1 MGRDGPSTPQALSK
15 LVAYNFHAAFM
26 FHGIHV
32 PELGLQQC
40 AVACPSQFS
49 SLVKHHHLREMTM
62 YYDPEQLKFASFRLA
77 PTCADFP
84 RSCTAASLQVDA
96 PVA

>member
-1 MGRDGPSTPQALSK
+1 
-15 LVAYNFHAAFM
+15 M

-32 PELGLQQC
+32 PQLGLQQC

-62 YYDPEQLKFASFRLA
+62 YYDPEQLKFFCVVSLGTDVCGF
-77 PTCADFP
+77 PTIVHGGLTAGG
-84 RSCTAASLQVDA
+84 RSSCMTLVYWCIRGTAL
-96 PVA
+96 